1 METLP
6 GLPRLGH
13 ASTVSVCFSPAVE
26 NFLYLKSRQAS
37 FDAGGEINFVKKN
50 SAFSFLNNSTSWYVL
65 PFLCFCSQDFPL
77 FLIIHLSSPLS
88 NVQSKRLFL
97 TGEYLSMFFE
107 VVGTAVTVV
116 IVSAFLVVVLLVVV
130 RVVGGLRVVVGFLVV
145 VVLLVTIGFLVVVR
159 ITFLLGAV
167 AGFFVAFVVF
177 MGFDF
182 MVGFSTVIVVFLV
195 GEDSLLD
202 SQSPGKDVEHCSPAS
217 QAEHAVPFLYIW
229 PLMKF
234 PLGP

>member
-50 SAFSFLNNSTSWYVL
+50 SAFSFLNSSTSWYVL

-97 TGEYLSMFFE
+97 TGENLAMFFE
-107 VVGTAVTVV
+107 VVVTAVTVV
-116 IVSAFLVVVLLVVV
+116 IASAFLVVFLVVVLL
-130 RVVGGLRVVVGFLVV
+130 VGGLRVVVGFLVV

-182 MVGFSTVIVVFLV
+182 FGWFLHSYCCISC
-195 GEDSLLD
+195 GRRQL
-202 SQSPGKDVEHCSPAS
+202 
-217 QAEHAVPFLYIW
+217 
-229 PLMKF
+229 
-234 PLGP
+234 

>member
-50 SAFSFLNNSTSWYVL
+50 SAFSFLSNSTSWYVL

-97 TGEYLSMFFE
+97 TGENLAMFFE
-107 VVGTAVTVV
+107 VVVTAVTVV
-116 IVSAFLVVVLLVVV
+116 IISDFL
-130 RVVGGLRVVVGFLVV
+130 
-145 VVLLVTIGFLVVVR
+145 
-159 ITFLLGAV
+159 
-167 AGFFVAFVVF
+167 
-177 MGFDF
+177 
-182 MVGFSTVIVVFLV
+182 VGFSTVIVVFLV

-217 QAEHAVPFLYIW
+217 QAEHAGPFLYIW
-229 PLMKF
+229 PLMKL

>member
-37 FDAGGEINFVKKN
+37 FDVGGEINFVKKN
-50 SAFSFLNNSTSWYVL
+50 SAFSFLNSSTSWYVL

-97 TGEYLSMFFE
+97 TGENLAMFFE
-107 VVGTAVTVV
+107 VVVTAVTVV
-116 IVSAFLVVVLLVVV
+116 IVSAFLVVFLVVV
-130 RVVGGLRVVVGFLVV
+130 LLVGGLRVVVGFLLV

-167 AGFFVAFVVF
+167 AGFFVTFVVF

-182 MVGFSTVIVVFLV
+182 LVGFSTVIVVFLV

-217 QAEHAVPFLYIW
+217 QAEHAGPFLYIW
-229 PLMKF
+229 PLMKL

>member
-50 SAFSFLNNSTSWYVL
+50 SAFSFLSNSTSWYVL

-97 TGEYLSMFFE
+97 TGENLPMFFE
-107 VVGTAVTVV
+107 VVVAAVTVV
-116 IVSAFLVVVLLVVV
+116 IISAFF
-130 RVVGGLRVVVGFLVV
+130 GGLSCGCSSSCCSRRWWSSSGCWLPCCSGSSCNNR
-145 VVLLVTIGFLVVVR
+145 L
-159 ITFLLGAV
+159 
-167 AGFFVAFVVF
+167 
-177 MGFDF
+177 
-182 MVGFSTVIVVFLV
+182 SC
-195 GEDSLLD
+195 
-202 SQSPGKDVEHCSPAS
+202 CSPNYIPTGCS
-217 QAEHAVPFLYIW
+217 GRLLCCFCCLYGFRFFGWFLHSYCCISCGRRQ
-229 PLMKF
+229 LA
-234 PLGP
+234 

>member
-37 FDAGGEINFVKKN
+37 FDAGGEINVVKKN
-50 SAFSFLNNSTSWYVL
+50 SAFSFLNSSTSWYVL

-116 IVSAFLVVVLLVVV
+116 IVSAFFGGGLLVVV
-130 RVVGGLRVVVGFLVV
+130 RFLVV

-182 MVGFSTVIVVFLV
+182 LVGFSTVIVVFL
-195 GEDSLLD
+195 
-202 SQSPGKDVEHCSPAS
+202 
-217 QAEHAVPFLYIW
+217 
-229 PLMKF
+229 
-234 PLGP
+234 